1 MLEEKH
7 AGRMRRA
14 KMAAHDVTFGWV
26 VSPQTAAQ
34 GGSAAESTRA
44 TQTLLEQ
51 DRAFIDRLP
60 SQFTTLWVED
70 HFQWQADPTLECFIT
85 MSYFAA
91 LFPTLRMGSIV
102 LGQSYRN
109 PALTAKM
116 AATLQ
121 ALTGGRFI
129 LGIGAGWKQDE
140 YEAYGYDYPGAGARI
155 EQLEDAVQ
163 IIKTMFSEIPAT
175 FHGKHYHIQDAF
187 CEPRP
192 YPAVPLLIGG
202 KGEKKTLRV
211 VAKYADMWN
220 GNFTTS
226 EEYAQKQEV
235 LAAHC
240 RDVGRDPSEIIYTY
254 YGIVDLSDPRE
265 DQDAPSPLHILRGG
279 STQVAR
285 ELRALIDLGVR
296 HFMIRFTDFPSTT
309 GLERFTSEVLSA
321 LDLA

>member
-1 MLEEKH
+1 MTTHE
-7 AGRMRRA
+7 
-14 KMAAHDVTFGWV
+14 VTFGWV
-26 VSPQTAAQ
+26 VAPQTAAQ
-34 GGSAAESTRA
+34 GGGPEGATRTTA
-44 TQTLLEQ
+44 TLLEQ
-51 DRAFIDRLP
+51 DRAFIDQLP

-70 HFQWQADPTLECFIT
+70 HFQWEDNPTLECFIT

-91 LFPTLRMGSIV
+91 LFPRLRMGSIV

-140 YEAYGYDYPGAGARI
+140 YEAYGYAYPGAGTRI

-163 IIKTMFSEIPAT
+163 IIKAMFGEGPASFT
-175 FHGKHYHIQDAF
+175 GRHYGIKDAY

-192 YPAVPLLIGG
+192 HPAVPLLIGG
-202 KGEKKTLRV
+202 GGEKKTLRV

-220 GNFTTS
+220 GNFSTVEGYARKKAVL
-226 EEYAQKQEV
+226 EE
-235 LAAHC
+235 HC
-240 RDVGRDPSEIIYTY
+240 RAVGRDPAQIALTY
-254 YGIVDLSDPRE
+254 YGIVDLGEESTSH
-265 DQDAPSPLHILRGG
+265 DAPSHLHILRGG
-279 STQVAR
+279 SRQVAS
-285 ELRALIDLGVR
+285 ELRGLIDLGVR
-296 HFMIRFTDFPSTT
+296 HFMIRFTDFPSFQ
-309 GLERFTSEVLSA
+309 GMERFTNDVLPA